1 MKGIKRDDVK
11 RGMVVGAPGYLKT
24 FKKFK
29 ADLYVL
35 KEEEGGR
42 KKPFFTYYRPQAFI
56 RTGDMACTITLPEG
70 VEMVRSLEMAV
81 GVTFANAA

>member
-1 MKGIKRDDVK
+1 MGALVKGVKRDDIK

-24 FKKFK
+24 FKKFA
-29 ADLYVL
+29 ADIYVL

-56 RTGDMACTITLPEG
+56 RTGDMACTITLPEET
-70 VEMVRSLEMAV
+70 EMVR
-81 GVTFANAA
+81 